1 MKQFKI
7 LTLAFAAFIICI
19 AIAYHN
25 TASLGYDKQYIIYYD
40 DSGFEFMDYRVDY
53 QYIKDKIDY
62 FKDLMPD
69 EFLTI

>member
-1 MKQFKI
+1 MKQFRITLTASAVFIVCI
-7 LTLAFAAFIICI
+7 L
-19 AIAYHN
+19 IAYHN